1 MANENWRPGAG
12 KALPTN
18 VPLRV
23 DLRFSTEGLPGAQDG
38 WVPLDPDYT
47 GQNDWFYRIPRS
59 GSTAGRIFIKA
70 GPSAQNPL
78 LLGFDDY
85 ETINAAAANSLWA
98 SGKVPGKTGNDAKIY
113 FQTRLQERLEER
125 ALQLGIRPTQT
136 QATPPSRTPEG
147 DQRRDPESA
156 SPGGDPD
163 LEAATSANRV
173 DLEFLKDMGDQFADN
188 KEPEKYKKWNLHY
201 PATIHSGQDRISIK
215 QLMYVPSL
223 SVAGENGS
231 TFLSESSRFGDP
243 TKEKQTKQKLIG
255 TVTLP
260 MPNDLSESNS
270 VGWGE
275 DSLGNFAAMMMP
287 GLIQFGAGLAATD
300 FGKSGAGVQKLVDA
314 LKSEGVGKRAYQYLA
329 TNAGASLLKKMNINV
344 NPEAYI
350 TRATGAAIN
359 PNLELLFNGPK
370 LRQFTLAFKMT
381 PRSQDEARHIRG
393 ILQFFKKGMAPR
405 RSLSPENSFFLGT
418 PNVFKINF
426 MGPNNQ
432 ELKIIG
438 KFKTCALVSF
448 SANYTA
454 DGFYAAFQDA
464 SVGSQPISVAMQMGF
479 TELTPVYSDEFDL
492 DDDVVNVGPSV
503 FTDKYENK
511 VSGEGE
517 PTDTAEPEGTG
528 TRQGGERSGGRSPGS
543 IDPNSNNQ
551 LRGRAR

>member
-1 MANENWRPGAG
+1 MANENWKVGTG
-12 KALPTN
+12 KALPTHT
-18 VPLRV
+18 PIKV
-23 DLRFSTEGLPGAQDG
+23 DPRFTTITPSNPSGYIPFRTGATGAGDPHYAINTNGDFTFKFGPGPSTEPFQADVENTLNDFASRTYGA
-38 WVPLDPDYT
+38 
-47 GQNDWFYRIPRS
+47 
-59 GSTAGRIFIKA
+59 TAGK
-70 GPSAQNPL
+70 
-78 LLGFDDY
+78 
-85 ETINAAAANSLWA
+85 
-98 SGKVPGKTGNDAKIY
+98 SGVSNRTY
-113 FQTRLQERLEER
+113 FQSILQQTLEER
-125 ALQLGIRPTQT
+125 APQLGIRPTQT
-136 QATPPSRTPEG
+136 QPEPPPRTPDG
-147 DQRRDPESA
+147 DQRRDPDAAA
-156 SPGGDPD
+156 SGGDPD
-163 LEAATSANRV
+163 LEAATSANKV
-173 DLEFLKDMGDQFADN
+173 NLEFLKDMGDQFADS

-201 PATIHSGQDRISIK
+201 PATIYSGQDRIVIN

-223 SVAGENGS
+223 SVAGENDS
-231 TFLSESSRFGDP
+231 TFLSEFSRFGNS

-287 GLIQFGAGLAATD
+287 GLIQFGAGLAAAD
-300 FGKSGAGVQKLVDA
+300 FGKSGAGIQKLIEV

-381 PRSQDEARHIRG
+381 PRSQDEARNIRG

-405 RSLSPENSFFLGT
+405 RSLTAENSFFLGT

-426 MGPNNQ
+426 MVGNE
-432 ELKIIG
+432 ELKSIG

-454 DGFYAAFQDA
+454 DGFYAAFQDT

-492 DDDVVNVGPSV
+492 NDDVINVGPSV
-503 FTDKYENK
+503 FTDKYERK
-511 VSGEGE
+511 VGADTSSPPSSEEPNIPGGARAGTTATPPGGGSSTKSQTIGSG
-517 PTDTAEPEGTG
+517 
-528 TRQGGERSGGRSPGS
+528 QGGITKPVGGR
-543 IDPNSNNQ
+543 
-551 LRGRAR
+551 

>member
-1 MANENWRPGAG
+1 MANENWRSGTG
-12 KALPTN
+12 KALPTD

-23 DLRFSTEGLPGAQDG
+23 DPRFSTEGLPGAQDG
-38 WVPLDPDYT
+38 WVPLDPAYT

-59 GSTAGRIFIKA
+59 GSTAGRIFIKG

-85 ETINAAAANSLWA
+85 ETINDAAANSLWA
-98 SGKVPGKTGNDAKIY
+98 SGKVPGKTKNDAKIDL
-113 FQTRLQERLEER
+113 QTRLQQRLEER
-125 ALQLGIRPTQT
+125 APQLGIRPTQT
-136 QATPPSRTPEG
+136 QATPPSRTPDG

-173 DLEFLKDMGDQFADN
+173 DLEFLKDMGDQFADEES
-188 KEPEKYKKWNLHY
+188 KKYEKWNLHY

-223 SVAGENGS
+223 SVAGENDS

-287 GLIQFGAGLAATD
+287 GLIQFGAGLAAAD

-426 MGPNNQ
+426 MGPKG
-432 ELKIIG
+432 ELKSIG

-511 VSGEGE
+511 VG
-517 PTDTAEPEGTG
+517 AGTSPPPG
-528 TRQGGERSGGRSPGS
+528 PGDPGFIGPVPGS
-543 IDPNSNNQ
+543 PAERAEARQRAAGIPTRVGQNS
-551 LRGRAR
+551 RI